1 MIIGEEKKI
10 MKKKRLVKVLSIVL
24 VGTMLCGSTEV
35 IASAGTINRN
45 NFKLTFSKDNEYSA
59 EQVEEQDREDI
70 SALSDDIVKFVSNV
84 FSAEGLNINVK
95 NNILFQNI
103 IKCYDGTDVIGMNIS
118 DETSMLSKLNHGS
131 YSYYVYVNVAG
142 YKVEVTLSKGLPL
155 SEDIK
160 DVLSEEQVHE
170 IFQNVG
176 KWYVSSAGI
185 IKEGNVSLDDALSE
199 YAGKYDN
206 IPAKWQMMTEYFIRN
221 AI

>member
-1 MIIGEEKKI
+1 MC
-10 MKKKRLVKVLSIVL
+10 IV
-24 VGTMLCGSTEV
+24 
-35 IASAGTINRN
+35 
-45 NFKLTFSKDNEYSA
+45 
-59 EQVEEQDREDI
+59 
-70 SALSDDIVKFVSNV
+70 
-84 FSAEGLNINVK
+84 
-95 NNILFQNI
+95 
-103 IKCYDGTDVIGMNIS
+103 NIS
-118 DETSMLSKLNHGS
+118 NMPLLRHIITYKTTNEIDGCKKLLHLSKLNHGS